1 MLCTSWIV
9 EYLTWQPAA
18 GPYMCQAPKRTEMNV
33 LTVVLSCTHL
43 LIDTIQ
49 MCSYPNVPFRRNAQN
64 LSSVPGPD
72 RIVYSKWKAK
82 ILMILL
88 LSIRDARFKV
98 CFRKPRRNEI
108 AHVKL
113 GDQSLHPDERHY
125 IKNASLHAL
134 ECRNTKQKPRDMFPT
149 THVPL
154 SVEPPK
160 ERSSSLSARSCCFA
174 RSQFVCSTLGI
185 KVLFR

>member
-1 MLCTSWIV
+1 
-9 EYLTWQPAA
+9 
-18 GPYMCQAPKRTEMNV
+18 MCQAPKRTEMNV

-88 LSIRDARFKV
+88 LTIRDARFKV

-108 AHVKL
+108 AHVKTWRSIL
-113 GDQSLHPDERHY
+113 TSWWSSLHKERFIACTWMPKHQTEAPSY
-125 IKNASLHAL
+125 
-134 ECRNTKQKPRDMFPT
+134 
-149 THVPL
+149 VPYYTCAW

-160 ERSSSLSARSCCFA
+160 KRCSSSSARSCCFA

-185 KVLFR
+185 KVLFRWD